1 MMFASVFASL
11 GTRIMFVVL
20 AALLGLGGLFIG
32 FVKVIQKDVLAQLME
47 HLETGQYKKR
57 EKTLAYMTKIL
68 EQGIHEYY
76 KNFDNATARKMAL
89 DYFKRINDD
98 KGMIYMVVVDKNG
111 VVLFD
116 PVNPKTVGQSGLD
129 AQSVDGVYYVRGYL
143 EAAKKGGGYTYY
155 KMPKY
160 DGGVP
165 EKKFAYSHYDE
176 VSQMVIATTSYYTD
190 YTDIN
195 TENQAIK
202 EGVNKVFNE
211 NTTKLFLWILTATI
225 ALVVLTLIYAKLRI
239 VKRIDELVLKINAF
253 SHGDKDL
260 RAKIDVG
267 DRNDEISQVGRGINL
282 FVENARLIMEEI
294 KGIST
299 SNKTSMD
306 KLVQIAQE
314 TQKSMKDSS
323 TTLNSVK
330 NKATDVASMMN
341 ISIEQSQGLRK
352 RLIETQGLVKESK
365 DAIGDLFSQI
375 IESAHTEEE
384 LSSKVEQLSRNAD
397 DVKSILDIINDI
409 ADQTNLLALNAA
421 IEAARAGEHGRG
433 FAVVADE
440 VRNLAGRTQKSL
452 AEINSTIMVIVQ
464 EINAVSSQMNLNSQK
479 MERLSDMSK
488 SVQETYEKMSSNL
501 SSVVL
506 DSNQSMDDYA
516 KSGRQIEA
524 MVSDFAEV
532 EKVASKT
539 LADSSDILNIATH
552 VSGTTMNLDK
562 QVNLFKT

>member
-57 EKTLAYMTKIL
+57 EKTLAYMTKII

-76 KNFDNATARKMAL
+76 KSFDNATARKMAL

-190 YTDIN
+190 IN
-195 TENQAIK
+195 TENRAIK

-211 NTTKLFLWILTATI
+211 NTAKLFLWILTATI

-330 NKATDVASMMN
+330 NKATGVANMMN
-341 ISIEQSQGLRK
+341 ASIEQSQGLRK

-375 IESAHTEEE
+375 TESAHTEEE
-384 LSSKVEQLSRNAD
+384 LSSQVEQLSRNAD

-501 SSVVL
+501 SSVVS

-524 MVSDFAEV
+524 MVSDFVGV

>member
-1 MMFASVFASL
+1 
-11 GTRIMFVVL
+11 
-20 AALLGLGGLFIG
+20 
-32 FVKVIQKDVLAQLME
+32 
-47 HLETGQYKKR
+47 
-57 EKTLAYMTKIL
+57 MTEII

-76 KNFDNATARKMAL
+76 KSFDNATARKMAL

-190 YTDIN
+190 IN
-195 TENQAIK
+195 TENKAIK

-239 VKRIDELVLKINAF
+239 VKRIDELVFKINAF

-267 DRNDEISQVGRGINL
+267 DRNDEISQVGRGVNL

-299 SNKTSMD
+299 LNKTSMD
-306 KLVQIAQE
+306 KLVQITQE
-314 TQKSMKDSS
+314 TQKSMKNSS

-330 NKATDVASMMN
+330 NKATDIASMMN
-341 ISIEQSQGLRK
+341 ASIEQSQGLRK
-352 RLIETQGLVKESK
+352 RLIETQAFVKESK

-375 IESAHTEEE
+375 TESAHTEEE
-384 LSSKVEQLSRNAD
+384 LSSQVEQLSRNAD

-501 SSVVL
+501 SSVVQ

-516 KSGRQIEA
+516 KSGHQIEA
-524 MVSDFAEV
+524 MVSDFVEV

-552 VSGTTMNLDK
+552 VSETTMNLDK

>member
-1 MMFASVFASL
+1 MMFSSMFASL
-11 GTRIMFVVL
+11 GTRIMLVVL
-20 AALLGLGGLFIG
+20 VALLSLGGLFIG

-176 VSQMVIATTSYYTD
+176 VSQMVIAATSY

-195 TENQAIK
+195 TENKAIK

-239 VKRIDELVLKINAF
+239 VKRIDELVLKTNAF

-267 DRNDEISQVGRGINL
+267 DHNDEISQVGRGINL

-341 ISIEQSQGLRK
+341 ASIEQSQGLRK
-352 RLIETQGLVKESK
+352 RLIETQGFVKESK

-375 IESAHTEEE
+375 TESAHTEEE

-464 EINAVSSQMNLNSQK
+464 EINDVSSQMNLNSQK

-501 SSVVL
+501 SSVVQ

-516 KSGRQIEA
+516 KSGHQIEA

>member
-32 FVKVIQKDVLAQLME
+32 FVKVMQKDVLAQLME

-76 KNFDNATARKMAL
+76 KSFDNATARKMAL

-176 VSQMVIATTSYYTD
+176 VSQMVIVATSY

-195 TENQAIK
+195 TENKAIK

-239 VKRIDELVLKINAF
+239 VKRIDELVLKVNAF

-260 RAKIDVG
+260 RTKIDVG
-267 DRNDEISQVGRGINL
+267 DRNDEISQVGRGVNL

-341 ISIEQSQGLRK
+341 ASIEQSQGLRK

-375 IESAHTEEE
+375 TESAHTEEE

-501 SSVVL
+501 SSVVR

-516 KSGRQIEA
+516 KSGHQIEA
-524 MVSDFAEV
+524 MVSDFVEV

-539 LADSSDILNIATH
+539 LANSSDILNIATH

>member
-47 HLETGQYKKR
+47 HLEIGQYKKR

-176 VSQMVIATTSYYTD
+176 VSQMVIAATSY

-195 TENQAIK
+195 TENKAIK

-211 NTTKLFLWILTATI
+211 NTAKLFLWILTATI

-341 ISIEQSQGLRK
+341 ASIEQSQGLRK

-375 IESAHTEEE
+375 TESAHTEEE

-464 EINAVSSQMNLNSQK
+464 EINDVSSQMNLNSQK

-501 SSVVL
+501 SSVVQ

-516 KSGRQIEA
+516 KSGHQIEA
-524 MVSDFAEV
+524 MVSDFVEV

>member
-1 MMFASVFASL
+1 MVFFSMFSSL
-11 GTRIMFVVL
+11 GTRIIFIVL

-32 FVKVIQKDVLAQLME
+32 FVKVMQKDVLVQLME

-76 KNFDNATARKMAL
+76 KSFDNATARKMAL

-129 AQSVDGVYYVRGYL
+129 ARSVDGVYYVRGYL

-176 VSQMVIATTSYYTD
+176 VSQMVIAATSY

-195 TENQAIK
+195 TENKAIK
-202 EGVNKVFNE
+202 EGVNKVFSE

-260 RAKIDVG
+260 RAKIDID
-267 DRNDEISQVGRGINL
+267 DRNDEISQVGHGVNL

-341 ISIEQSQGLRK
+341 ASIEQSQGLRK

-384 LSSKVEQLSRNAD
+384 LSSQVEQLSRNAD

-501 SSVVL
+501 SSVVS

-524 MVSDFAEV
+524 MVSDFVEV

-552 VSGTTMNLDK
+552 VSGTTMGLDK

>member
-1 MMFASVFASL
+1 MFASVFASL

-20 AALLGLGGLFIG
+20 AALISLGGLFIG
-32 FVKVIQKDVLAQLME
+32 FVKVMQKDVLMQLME

-176 VSQMVIATTSYYTD
+176 VSQMVIAATSY

-195 TENQAIK
+195 TENKAIK

-211 NTTKLFLWILTATI
+211 NTTRLFLWILTATI

-239 VKRIDELVLKINAF
+239 VKRIDELVLKISAF

-267 DRNDEISQVGRGINL
+267 DRNDEISQVSRGVNL

-341 ISIEQSQGLRK
+341 ASIEQSQGLRK

-375 IESAHTEEE
+375 TESAHTEEE

-464 EINAVSSQMNLNSQK
+464 EINDVSSQMNLNSQK

-501 SSVVL
+501 SSVVQ

-524 MVSDFAEV
+524 MVSDFVGV

>member
-32 FVKVIQKDVLAQLME
+32 FVKVMQKDVLAQLME

-57 EKTLAYMTKIL
+57 EKTLAYMTKLL

-76 KNFDNATARKMAL
+76 KSFDNATARKMAL

-176 VSQMVIATTSYYTD
+176 VSQMVIAATSYYTN
-190 YTDIN
+190 IN
-195 TENQAIK
+195 TENKAIK

-211 NTTKLFLWILTATI
+211 NTAKLFLWILTATI

-260 RAKIDVG
+260 RTKIDVG
-267 DRNDEISQVGRGINL
+267 DRNDEISQVGRGVNL

-341 ISIEQSQGLRK
+341 ASIEQSQGLRK

-384 LSSKVEQLSRNAD
+384 LSSQVEQLSRNAD

-501 SSVVL
+501 SSVVR

-524 MVSDFAEV
+524 MVSDFVGV

>member
-32 FVKVIQKDVLAQLME
+32 FVKVMQKDVLAQLIE

-57 EKTLAYMTKIL
+57 EKTLAYMTKII

-76 KNFDNATARKMAL
+76 KSSDNATARKMAL

-98 KGMIYMVVVDKNG
+98 KGMIYMVVDKNG

-116 PVNPKTVGQSGLD
+116 PVNPKTVGQSWLD

-176 VSQMVIATTSYYTD
+176 VSQMVIAATSY

-195 TENQAIK
+195 TENKAIK

-211 NTTKLFLWILTATI
+211 NTAKLFLWILTATI

-267 DRNDEISQVGRGINL
+267 DRNDEISQVGRGINS

-330 NKATDVASMMN
+330 NKATDVANMMN
-341 ISIEQSQGLRK
+341 ASIEQSQGLRK

-384 LSSKVEQLSRNAD
+384 LSSKVEQLSHNAD

-464 EINAVSSQMNLNSQK
+464 EINDVSSQMNLNSQK

-501 SSVVL
+501 SSVVQ

-524 MVSDFAEV
+524 MVSDFVGV

>member
-1 MMFASVFASL
+1 MMFSSMFASL
-11 GTRIMFVVL
+11 GTRIMLVVL

-32 FVKVIQKDVLAQLME
+32 FVKVMQKDVLTQLME

-57 EKTLAYMTKIL
+57 EKTLAYMTKLL

-76 KNFDNATARKMAL
+76 KSFDNATARKMAL

-176 VSQMVIATTSYYTD
+176 VSQMVIAATSY

-195 TENQAIK
+195 TENKAIK

-239 VKRIDELVLKINAF
+239 VKRIDELVFKINAF

-267 DRNDEISQVGRGINL
+267 DRNDEISQVGRGVNL

-299 SNKTSMD
+299 LNKTSMG
-306 KLVQIAQE
+306 KLVQITQE

-330 NKATDVASMMN
+330 NKATDIASMMN
-341 ISIEQSQGLRK
+341 ASIEQSQGLRK

-375 IESAHTEEE
+375 TESAHTEEE

-516 KSGRQIEA
+516 KSGHQIEA
-524 MVSDFAEV
+524 MVSDFVEV

-552 VSGTTMNLDK
+552 VSETAMNLDK

>member
-32 FVKVIQKDVLAQLME
+32 FVKVMQKDVLAQLME

-57 EKTLAYMTKIL
+57 EKTLAYMTKII

-76 KNFDNATARKMAL
+76 KSFDNATARKMAL

-176 VSQMVIATTSYYTD
+176 VSQMVIAATSY

-195 TENQAIK
+195 TENKSIK

-211 NTTKLFLWILTATI
+211 NTAKLFLWILTATI

-260 RAKIDVG
+260 RARIDVG
-267 DRNDEISQVGRGINL
+267 DRNDEISQVGHGVNL

-314 TQKSMKDSS
+314 TQKSMKNSS

-341 ISIEQSQGLRK
+341 ASIEQSQGLRK

-375 IESAHTEEE
+375 TESAHTEEE

-464 EINAVSSQMNLNSQK
+464 EINDVSSQMNLNSQK

-488 SVQETYEKMSSNL
+488 SVQETYDKMSSNL
-501 SSVVL
+501 SSVVS

-524 MVSDFAEV
+524 MVSDFVGV

>member
-1 MMFASVFASL
+1 
-11 GTRIMFVVL
+11 MFVVL

-76 KNFDNATARKMAL
+76 KNFDNTTARKMAL

-176 VSQMVIATTSYYTD
+176 VSQMVIAATSY

-195 TENQAIK
+195 TENRAIK

-314 TQKSMKDSS
+314 TQKSMKNSS

-375 IESAHTEEE
+375 TESAHTEEE

-488 SVQETYEKMSSNL
+488 SVQGTYEKMSSNL

-516 KSGRQIEA
+516 KSGHQIEA
-524 MVSDFAEV
+524 MVSDFVEV

-552 VSGTTMNLDK
+552 VSETTMNLDK

>member
-1 MMFASVFASL
+1 MMFSSMFASL
-11 GTRIMFVVL
+11 GTRIMLVVL

-32 FVKVIQKDVLAQLME
+32 FVKVMQKDVLAQLME
-47 HLETGQYKKR
+47 HLENGQYKKR
-57 EKTLAYMTKIL
+57 EKTLAYMTKLL

-76 KNFDNATARKMAL
+76 KSFDNATARKMAL

-176 VSQMVIATTSYYTD
+176 VSQMVIAATSY

-195 TENQAIK
+195 TENKAIK

-225 ALVVLTLIYAKLRI
+225 ALVVLTLVYAKLRI
-239 VKRIDELVLKINAF
+239 VKRIDELVFKINAF

-299 SNKTSMD
+299 LNKTSMD
-306 KLVQIAQE
+306 KLVQITQE

-330 NKATDVASMMN
+330 NKATDIASMMN

-375 IESAHTEEE
+375 TESAHTEEE

-524 MVSDFAEV
+524 MVSDFVEV

-552 VSGTTMNLDK
+552 VSETTINLDK

>member
-1 MMFASVFASL
+1 MFASVFASL

-176 VSQMVIATTSYYTD
+176 VSQMVIAATSY

-195 TENQAIK
+195 TENKAIK

-341 ISIEQSQGLRK
+341 ASIEQSQGLRK

-375 IESAHTEEE
+375 TESAHTEEE

-464 EINAVSSQMNLNSQK
+464 EINDVSSQMNLNSQK

-501 SSVVL
+501 SSVVS

-516 KSGRQIEA
+516 KSGHQIEA
-524 MVSDFAEV
+524 MVSDFVEV

>member
-32 FVKVIQKDVLAQLME
+32 FVKVMQKDVLAQLME

-57 EKTLAYMTKIL
+57 EKTLAYMTKLL

-76 KNFDNATARKMAL
+76 KSFDNATARKMAL

-176 VSQMVIATTSYYTD
+176 VSQMVIAATSY

-195 TENQAIK
+195 TENKAIK
-202 EGVNKVFNE
+202 EDVNKVFNE

-260 RAKIDVG
+260 RTKIDVG
-267 DRNDEISQVGRGINL
+267 DRNDEISQVGRGVNL
-282 FVENARLIMEEI
+282 FVENARLIIEEI

-341 ISIEQSQGLRK
+341 ASIEQSQGLRK

-384 LSSKVEQLSRNAD
+384 LSSQVEQLSRNAD

-501 SSVVL
+501 SSVVS

-524 MVSDFAEV
+524 MVSDFVGV

>member
-1 MMFASVFASL
+1 MMFSSMFASL
-11 GTRIMFVVL
+11 GTRIMLVVL

-32 FVKVIQKDVLAQLME
+32 FVKVMQKDVLAQLME
-47 HLETGQYKKR
+47 HLENGQYKKR
-57 EKTLAYMTKIL
+57 EKTLAYMTKLL

-76 KNFDNATARKMAL
+76 KSFDNATARKMAL

-176 VSQMVIATTSYYTD
+176 VSQMVIAATSY

-195 TENQAIK
+195 TENKAIK

-299 SNKTSMD
+299 LNKTSMD
-306 KLVQIAQE
+306 KLVQIAQG

-323 TTLNSVK
+323 TTINSVK

-341 ISIEQSQGLRK
+341 ASIKQSQGLRK

-375 IESAHTEEE
+375 TESAHTEEE
-384 LSSKVEQLSRNAD
+384 LSSQVEQLSRNAD

-516 KSGRQIEA
+516 KSGHQIEA
-524 MVSDFAEV
+524 MVGDFAEV

-539 LADSSDILNIATH
+539 LVDSSDILNIATH
-552 VSGTTMNLDK
+552 VSETTMNLDK

>member
-32 FVKVIQKDVLAQLME
+32 FVKVMQKDVLAQLME

-57 EKTLAYMTKIL
+57 EKTLAYITKLL
-68 EQGIHEYY
+68 EQGIHGYY
-76 KNFDNATARKMAL
+76 KSFDNATARKMVL

-116 PVNPKTVGQSGLD
+116 PVNPKTVGQSGLGL
-129 AQSVDGVYYVRGYL
+129 QSVDGVYYVRGYL

-176 VSQMVIATTSYYTD
+176 VSQMVIAATSY

-195 TENQAIK
+195 TENQAIT
-202 EGVNKVFNE
+202 EGVGKVFNE
-211 NTTKLFLWILTATI
+211 NTAKLFLWILTAMI

-260 RAKIDVG
+260 RTKIDVG
-267 DRNDEISQVGRGINL
+267 DRNDEISEVGRGVNL

-330 NKATDVASMMN
+330 NKAMDVASMMN
-341 ISIEQSQGLRK
+341 ASIEQSQGLRK

-384 LSSKVEQLSRNAD
+384 LSSQVEQLSRNAD

-501 SSVVL
+501 SSVVS

-524 MVSDFAEV
+524 MVSDFVGV

>member
-176 VSQMVIATTSYYTD
+176 VSQMVIAATSY

-195 TENQAIK
+195 TENRAIK
-202 EGVNKVFNE
+202 EGVNKVFSE
-211 NTTKLFLWILTATI
+211 NTAKLFLWILTATI

-306 KLVQIAQE
+306 KLVQIVQE

-341 ISIEQSQGLRK
+341 ASIEQSQGLRK

-384 LSSKVEQLSRNAD
+384 LSSQVEQLSRNAD

-501 SSVVL
+501 SSVVS

-524 MVSDFAEV
+524 MVSDFVGV

>member
-1 MMFASVFASL
+1 MVFSSMFASL
-11 GTRIMFVVL
+11 GTRIMLVVL

-32 FVKVIQKDVLAQLME
+32 FVKVMQKDVLAQLME

-176 VSQMVIATTSYYTD
+176 VSQMVIAATSY

-195 TENQAIK
+195 TENKAIK

-253 SHGDKDL
+253 SRGDKDL
-260 RAKIDVG
+260 RIKIDVG
-267 DRNDEISQVGRGINL
+267 DRNDEISQVGHGVNL

-299 SNKTSMD
+299 LNKTSMD
-306 KLVQIAQE
+306 KLVQITQE
-314 TQKSMKDSS
+314 TQKSMKNSS
-323 TTLNSVK
+323 TTLDSVK
-330 NKATDVASMMN
+330 NKATDIASMMN

-375 IESAHTEEE
+375 TESAHTEEE

-464 EINAVSSQMNLNSQK
+464 EINDVSSQMNLNSQK

-501 SSVVL
+501 SSVVS
-506 DSNQSMDDYA
+506 DSNQTMDDYA
-516 KSGRQIEA
+516 KSGHQIEA

-539 LADSSDILNIATH
+539 LADSSDVLNIATH
-552 VSGTTMNLDK
+552 VSETTMNLDK

>member
-1 MMFASVFASL
+1 MFSSMFASL
-11 GTRIMFVVL
+11 GTRIMLVVL

-32 FVKVIQKDVLAQLME
+32 FVKVMQKDVLTQLME
-47 HLETGQYKKR
+47 HLENGQYKKR
-57 EKTLAYMTKIL
+57 EKTLAYMTKLL

-76 KNFDNATARKMAL
+76 KSFDNATARKMAL

-176 VSQMVIATTSYYTD
+176 VSQMVIAATSY

-195 TENQAIK
+195 TENKAIK

-253 SHGDKDL
+253 SRGDKDL
-260 RAKIDVG
+260 RARIDVG
-267 DRNDEISQVGRGINL
+267 DRNDEISQVGRGVNL

-299 SNKTSMD
+299 LNKTSMD
-306 KLVQIAQE
+306 KLVQITQE

-330 NKATDVASMMN
+330 NKATDIASMMN

-352 RLIETQGLVKESK
+352 RLIETQGLIKESK
-365 DAIGDLFSQI
+365 DTIGDLFSQI
-375 IESAHTEEE
+375 TESTHTEEE

-464 EINAVSSQMNLNSQK
+464 EINDVSSQMNLNSQK

-501 SSVVL
+501 SSVVS

-516 KSGRQIEA
+516 KSGHQIEA

-552 VSGTTMNLDK
+552 VSETTMNLDK

>member
-1 MMFASVFASL
+1 MMFSSMFASL
-11 GTRIMFVVL
+11 GTRIMLVVL

-32 FVKVIQKDVLAQLME
+32 FVKVMQKDVLAQLME
-47 HLETGQYKKR
+47 HLENGQYKKR

-176 VSQMVIATTSYYTD
+176 VSQMVIAATSY

-195 TENQAIK
+195 TENKAIK

-211 NTTKLFLWILTATI
+211 NTTRLFLWILTATI

-260 RAKIDVG
+260 RAKIDVD
-267 DRNDEISQVGRGINL
+267 DRNDEISQVGRGVNL

-314 TQKSMKDSS
+314 TQKSMKNSS

-330 NKATDVASMMN
+330 NKATDIASMMN

-365 DAIGDLFSQI
+365 DAIRDLFSQI
-375 IESAHTEEE
+375 TESAHTEEE

-464 EINAVSSQMNLNSQK
+464 EINDVSSQMNLNSQK

-501 SSVVL
+501 SSVVS

-516 KSGRQIEA
+516 KSGHQIEA

>member
-1 MMFASVFASL
+1 MFSSMFASL

-32 FVKVIQKDVLAQLME
+32 FVKVMQKDVLAQLME

-116 PVNPKTVGQSGLD
+116 PVNPKTVGQSGLE

-176 VSQMVIATTSYYTD
+176 VSSMVIAATSY

-195 TENQAIK
+195 TENKAIK
-202 EGVNKVFNE
+202 EGVNKVFDE

-253 SHGDKDL
+253 SRGDKDL

-267 DRNDEISQVGRGINL
+267 DHNDEISQVGRGINL

-299 SNKTSMD
+299 LNKTSMD
-306 KLVQIAQE
+306 KLVQITQE
-314 TQKSMKDSS
+314 TQKSMKNSS

-330 NKATDVASMMN
+330 NKATDIASMMN

-375 IESAHTEEE
+375 TESAHTEEE

-501 SSVVL
+501 SSVVS
-506 DSNQSMDDYA
+506 DSNQTMDDYA
-516 KSGRQIEA
+516 KSGHQIEA

>member
-11 GTRIMFVVL
+11 GTRIMLVVL

-32 FVKVIQKDVLAQLME
+32 FVKVMQKDVLAQLME

-176 VSQMVIATTSYYTD
+176 VSQMVIAATSY

-195 TENQAIK
+195 TENKAIK

-314 TQKSMKDSS
+314 TQKSMKNSS
-323 TTLNSVK
+323 TTLDSVK

-341 ISIEQSQGLRK
+341 ASIEQSQGLRK

-375 IESAHTEEE
+375 TESAHTEEE
-384 LSSKVEQLSRNAD
+384 LSSQVEQLSRNAD

-464 EINAVSSQMNLNSQK
+464 EINDVSSQMNLNSQK
-479 MERLSDMSK
+479 MEHLSDMSK

-501 SSVVL
+501 SSVVS

-516 KSGRQIEA
+516 KSGHQIEV

>member
-1 MMFASVFASL
+1 MMFSSMFASL
-11 GTRIMFVVL
+11 GTRIVFVVL

-32 FVKVIQKDVLAQLME
+32 FVKVMQKDVLAQLME

-57 EKTLAYMTKIL
+57 EKTLAYMTEIL

-76 KNFDNATARKMAL
+76 KSFDNATARKMAL

-176 VSQMVIATTSYYTD
+176 VSQMVIAATSY

-202 EGVNKVFNE
+202 EGVDKVFNE

-225 ALVVLTLIYAKLRI
+225 ALAVLTLIYAKLRI

-253 SHGDKDL
+253 SHGNKDL
-260 RAKIDVG
+260 RAKIEVD
-267 DRNDEISQVGRGINL
+267 DRNDEISQVGRGVNL

-306 KLVQIAQE
+306 KLVHIAQE

-341 ISIEQSQGLRK
+341 ASIEQSQGLRK

-375 IESAHTEEE
+375 IEGAHTEEE

-501 SSVVL
+501 SSVVQ

-524 MVSDFAEV
+524 MVSDFVEV

>member
-11 GTRIMFVVL
+11 GTRIVFVVL
-20 AALLGLGGLFIG
+20 AALISLGGLFIG
-32 FVKVIQKDVLAQLME
+32 FVKVMQKDVSAQLME

-68 EQGIHEYY
+68 EQGIHGYY

-176 VSQMVIATTSYYTD
+176 VSQMVIAATSY

-195 TENQAIK
+195 TENQAIT
-202 EGVNKVFNE
+202 EGVGKVFSE

-225 ALVVLTLIYAKLRI
+225 ALAVLTLIYAKLRI
-239 VKRIDELVLKINAF
+239 VKRIDGLVLKINAF

-260 RAKIDVG
+260 RAKIEVD
-267 DRNDEISQVGRGINL
+267 DRNDEISQVGRGVNL

-341 ISIEQSQGLRK
+341 TSIEQSQGLRK

-384 LSSKVEQLSRNAD
+384 LSSQVEQLSRNAD

-501 SSVVL
+501 SSVVR

-524 MVSDFAEV
+524 MVSDFVEV

>member
-1 MMFASVFASL
+1 MMFSSMFASL
-11 GTRIMFVVL
+11 GTRIMLVVL

-32 FVKVIQKDVLAQLME
+32 FVKVMQKDVLAQLME

-116 PVNPKTVGQSGLD
+116 PVNPKTVGQSGLE

-176 VSQMVIATTSYYTD
+176 VSQMVIVATSY

-195 TENQAIK
+195 TENKAIK

-464 EINAVSSQMNLNSQK
+464 EINDVSSQMNLNSQK

-516 KSGRQIEA
+516 KSGHQIEA
-524 MVSDFAEV
+524 MVSDFVEV

>member
-1 MMFASVFASL
+1 MFSSMFASL
-11 GTRIMFVVL
+11 GTRIMLVVL

-32 FVKVIQKDVLAQLME
+32 FVKVMQKDVLAQLME
-47 HLETGQYKKR
+47 HLENGQYKKR
-57 EKTLAYMTKIL
+57 EKTLAYMTKLL

-111 VVLFD
+111 IVLFD

-176 VSQMVIATTSYYTD
+176 VSSMVIAATSY

-195 TENQAIK
+195 TENKAIK

-260 RAKIDVG
+260 RAKIDVD
-267 DRNDEISQVGRGINL
+267 DRNDEISQVGRGVNL

-299 SNKTSMD
+299 LNKTSMD
-306 KLVQIAQE
+306 KLVQITQE

-323 TTLNSVK
+323 TTLDSVK
-330 NKATDVASMMN
+330 NKATDIASMMN
-341 ISIEQSQGLRK
+341 ASIEQSQGLRK

-365 DAIGDLFSQI
+365 EAIGDLFSQI
-375 IESAHTEEE
+375 TESAHTEDE

-516 KSGRQIEA
+516 KSGHQIEA
-524 MVSDFAEV
+524 MVSDFVEV

-552 VSGTTMNLDK
+552 VSETTMNLDK

>member
-1 MMFASVFASL
+1 MMFSSMFASL
-11 GTRIMFVVL
+11 GTRIMLVVL

-47 HLETGQYKKR
+47 HLEIGQYKKR

-76 KNFDNATARKMAL
+76 KSFDNATARKMAL

-176 VSQMVIATTSYYTD
+176 VSQMVIAATSY

-202 EGVNKVFNE
+202 EDVNKVFNE

-299 SNKTSMD
+299 LNKTSMD
-306 KLVQIAQE
+306 KLVQITQE
-314 TQKSMKDSS
+314 TQKSMKNSS

-330 NKATDVASMMN
+330 NKATDIASMMN

-375 IESAHTEEE
+375 TESAHTEEE

-464 EINAVSSQMNLNSQK
+464 EINDVSSQMNLNSQK

-501 SSVVL
+501 SSVVS

-516 KSGRQIEA
+516 KSGHQIEA
-524 MVSDFAEV
+524 MVSDFVEV

>member
-1 MMFASVFASL
+1 MFASVFASL
-11 GTRIMFVVL
+11 GTRIMLVVL

-176 VSQMVIATTSYYTD
+176 VSQMVIAATSY

-195 TENQAIK
+195 TENKAIK

-211 NTTKLFLWILTATI
+211 NTAKLFLWILTATI

-267 DRNDEISQVGRGINL
+267 DHNDEISQVGRGINL

-375 IESAHTEEE
+375 TESAHTEEE

-464 EINAVSSQMNLNSQK
+464 EINDVSSQMNLNSQK

-501 SSVVL
+501 SSVVR

-516 KSGRQIEA
+516 KSGHQIEV

>member
-1 MMFASVFASL
+1 MMFSSMFASL

-32 FVKVIQKDVLAQLME
+32 FVKVMQKDVLAQLME

-57 EKTLAYMTKIL
+57 EKTLAYMTKII

-76 KNFDNATARKMAL
+76 KDFDNATARKMAL

-176 VSQMVIATTSYYTD
+176 VSSMVIATTSYYTD
-190 YTDIN
+190 IN
-195 TENQAIK
+195 TENKAIK
-202 EGVNKVFNE
+202 EGVNKVFDE

-253 SHGDKDL
+253 SRGDKDL

-299 SNKTSMD
+299 LNKTSMN
-306 KLVQIAQE
+306 KLVQITQE
-314 TQKSMKDSS
+314 TQKSMKNSS

-330 NKATDVASMMN
+330 NKATDIASMMN
-341 ISIEQSQGLRK
+341 ASIEQSQGLRK

-375 IESAHTEEE
+375 TESAHTEEE

-501 SSVVL
+501 SSVVS
-506 DSNQSMDDYA
+506 DSNQTMDDYA
-516 KSGRQIEA
+516 KSGHQIEA

>member
-1 MMFASVFASL
+1 MVFFSMFSSL
-11 GTRIMFVVL
+11 GARIMFVVL

-32 FVKVIQKDVLAQLME
+32 FVKVMQKDVLAQLME

-57 EKTLAYMTKIL
+57 EKTLAYMTELL

-76 KNFDNATARKMAL
+76 KSFDNATARKMAL

-176 VSQMVIATTSYYTD
+176 VSQMVIAATSY

-195 TENQAIK
+195 TENKAIK

-225 ALVVLTLIYAKLRI
+225 ALVVLTLIYARLRI
-239 VKRIDELVLKINAF
+239 VKRIDELVFKINAF

-260 RAKIDVG
+260 RVKIDVG
-267 DRNDEISQVGRGINL
+267 DRNDEISQVGRGVNL

-299 SNKTSMD
+299 LNKTSMD
-306 KLVQIAQE
+306 KLVQITQE
-314 TQKSMKDSS
+314 TQKSMKNSS

-330 NKATDVASMMN
+330 NKATDIASMMN
-341 ISIEQSQGLRK
+341 ASIEQSQGLRE
-352 RLIETQGLVKESK
+352 RLIETQAFVKESK

-375 IESAHTEEE
+375 TESAHTEEE
-384 LSSKVEQLSRNAD
+384 LSSQVEQLSRNAD

-488 SVQETYEKMSSNL
+488 NVQETYEKMSSNL
-501 SSVVL
+501 SSVVS

-516 KSGRQIEA
+516 KSGHQIEA
-524 MVSDFAEV
+524 MVSDFVEV

-539 LADSSDILNIATH
+539 LADSSDILNIVTH
-552 VSGTTMNLDK
+552 VSETTMNLDK

>member
-1 MMFASVFASL
+1 MMFSSMFASL
-11 GTRIMFVVL
+11 GTRIMLVVL
-20 AALLGLGGLFIG
+20 AALLGLGGLFID
-32 FVKVIQKDVLAQLME
+32 FVKVMQKDVLAQLME

-57 EKTLAYMTKIL
+57 EKTLAYMTKII

-76 KNFDNATARKMAL
+76 KSFDNATARKMAL

-176 VSQMVIATTSYYTD
+176 VSQMVIAMTSY

-195 TENQAIK
+195 TENKAIK

-260 RAKIDVG
+260 RAKIEVD
-267 DRNDEISQVGRGINL
+267 DRNDEISQVSRGVNL

-314 TQKSMKDSS
+314 TQKSMKNSS

-330 NKATDVASMMN
+330 NKATDIASMMN

-375 IESAHTEEE
+375 TESAHTEEE

-501 SSVVL
+501 SSVVS

-516 KSGRQIEA
+516 KSGHQIEA

>member
-1 MMFASVFASL
+1 MMFSSMFASL
-11 GTRIMFVVL
+11 GTRIMLVVL

-32 FVKVIQKDVLAQLME
+32 FVKVMQKDVLAQLME
-47 HLETGQYKKR
+47 HLENGQYKKR
-57 EKTLAYMTKIL
+57 EKTLAYMTKLL

-76 KNFDNATARKMAL
+76 KSFDNATARKMAL

-176 VSQMVIATTSYYTD
+176 VSQMVIAATSY

-195 TENQAIK
+195 TENKAIK

-225 ALVVLTLIYAKLRI
+225 ALVVLTLAYAKLRI

-299 SNKTSMD
+299 LNKTSMD
-306 KLVQIAQE
+306 KLVQITQE
-314 TQKSMKDSS
+314 TQKSMKNSS

-330 NKATDVASMMN
+330 NKATDIASMMN
-341 ISIEQSQGLRK
+341 ASIEQSQGLRK

-375 IESAHTEEE
+375 TESAHTEEE
-384 LSSKVEQLSRNAD
+384 LSSQVEQLSRNAD

-516 KSGRQIEA
+516 KSGHQIEA
-524 MVSDFAEV
+524 MVSDFVEV

-552 VSGTTMNLDK
+552 VSETTINLDK

>member
-1 MMFASVFASL
+1 MVFFSMFASL

-20 AALLGLGGLFIG
+20 AALLGLGGLFVG
-32 FVKVIQKDVLAQLME
+32 FVKVMQKDVLAQLME

-176 VSQMVIATTSYYTD
+176 VSQMVIAATSY

-195 TENQAIK
+195 TENKAIK

-341 ISIEQSQGLRK
+341 ASIEQSQGLRK

-375 IESAHTEEE
+375 TESAHTEEE

-464 EINAVSSQMNLNSQK
+464 EINDVSSQMNLNSQK

-516 KSGRQIEA
+516 KSGHQIEA
-524 MVSDFAEV
+524 MVSDFVGV

>member
-1 MMFASVFASL
+1 MVFSSVFSSL

-32 FVKVIQKDVLAQLME
+32 FVKVMQKDVLAQLME

-57 EKTLAYMTKIL
+57 EKTLAYMTEII

-76 KNFDNATARKMAL
+76 KSFDNATARKMAL

-190 YTDIN
+190 IN
-195 TENQAIK
+195 TENKAIK

-239 VKRIDELVLKINAF
+239 VKRIDELVFKINAF
-253 SHGDKDL
+253 SRGDKDL
-260 RAKIDVG
+260 RTKIDVG
-267 DRNDEISQVGRGINL
+267 DRNDEISQVGRGVNL

-299 SNKTSMD
+299 LNKTSMD
-306 KLVQIAQE
+306 KLIQITQE
-314 TQKSMKDSS
+314 TQKSMKNSS

-330 NKATDVASMMN
+330 NKATDIAGMMN
-341 ISIEQSQGLRK
+341 ASIEQSQGLRK
-352 RLIETQGLVKESK
+352 RLIETQAFVKESK

-375 IESAHTEEE
+375 TESAHTEEE
-384 LSSKVEQLSRNAD
+384 LSSQVEQLSRNAD

-464 EINAVSSQMNLNSQK
+464 EINTVSSQMNLNSQK

-488 SVQETYEKMSSNL
+488 SVQETYEKMSFNL
-501 SSVVL
+501 SSVVS

-516 KSGRQIEA
+516 KSGHQIEA
-524 MVSDFAEV
+524 MVSDFVEV

-539 LADSSDILNIATH
+539 LADSSDILNIVTH
-552 VSGTTMNLDK
+552 VSEITMNLDK

>member
-11 GTRIMFVVL
+11 GTRIMLVVL

-32 FVKVIQKDVLAQLME
+32 FVKVIQKDVLVQLME

-176 VSQMVIATTSYYTD
+176 VSQMVIAATSY

-195 TENQAIK
+195 TENRAIK

-211 NTTKLFLWILTATI
+211 NTAKLFLWILTATI

-464 EINAVSSQMNLNSQK
+464 EINDVSSQMNLNSQK

-501 SSVVL
+501 SSVVS

-516 KSGRQIEA
+516 KSGHQIEA

-539 LADSSDILNIATH
+539 LTDSSDILNIATH

>member
-1 MMFASVFASL
+1 MFFSMFSSL
-11 GTRIMFVVL
+11 GTRIMLVVL
-20 AALLGLGGLFIG
+20 AALISLGGLSIG
-32 FVKVIQKDVLAQLME
+32 LVKFMQKDALAQLME
-47 HLETGQYKKR
+47 HLETEQYKKR
-57 EKTLAYMTKIL
+57 EKTLAYMTKLL

-111 VVLFD
+111 IVLFD

-176 VSQMVIATTSYYTD
+176 VSQMVIAATSY

-195 TENQAIK
+195 TENKAIK

-211 NTTKLFLWILTATI
+211 NTTKLFLWILAATI

-260 RAKIDVG
+260 RAKIEVD
-267 DRNDEISQVGRGINL
+267 DRNDEISQVGRGVNL

-299 SNKTSMD
+299 LNKTSMD

-314 TQKSMKDSS
+314 TQKSMKNSS

-330 NKATDVASMMN
+330 NKATDIASMMN
-341 ISIEQSQGLRK
+341 ASIEQSQGLRK
-352 RLIETQGLVKESK
+352 RLIETQGLVKEGK

-375 IESAHTEEE
+375 TESAHTEEE

-516 KSGRQIEA
+516 KSGHQIEA
-524 MVSDFAEV
+524 MVSDFVEV

-539 LADSSDILNIATH
+539 LVDSSDILNIATH
-552 VSGTTMNLDK
+552 VSETTMNLDK

>member
-1 MMFASVFASL
+1 MFASVFASL

-32 FVKVIQKDVLAQLME
+32 FVKVMQKDVLAQLME

-57 EKTLAYMTKIL
+57 EKTLAYMTKLL

-76 KNFDNATARKMAL
+76 KSFDNATARKMAL
-89 DYFKRINDD
+89 DYFKRINND

-176 VSQMVIATTSYYTD
+176 VSQMVIAATSY

-195 TENQAIK
+195 TENKAIK

-260 RAKIDVG
+260 RTKIDVG
-267 DRNDEISQVGRGINL
+267 DRNDEISQVGRGVNL

-341 ISIEQSQGLRK
+341 ASIEQSQGLRK

-384 LSSKVEQLSRNAD
+384 LSSQVEQLSRNAD

-501 SSVVL
+501 SSVVS

-524 MVSDFAEV
+524 MVSDFVGV

>member
-1 MMFASVFASL
+1 MMFSSMFASL
-11 GTRIMFVVL
+11 GTRVMLVVL

-32 FVKVIQKDVLAQLME
+32 FVKVMQKDVLAQLME

-57 EKTLAYMTKIL
+57 EKTLAYMTKII

-176 VSQMVIATTSYYTD
+176 VSQMVIAATSY

-195 TENQAIK
+195 TENKAIK

-330 NKATDVASMMN
+330 NKATDIASMMN

-464 EINAVSSQMNLNSQK
+464 EINDVSSQMNLNSQK

-524 MVSDFAEV
+524 MVSDFVGV
-532 EKVASKT
+532 EEVASKT

>member
-1 MMFASVFASL
+1 MFSSMFSSL
-11 GTRIMFVVL
+11 GARIVLVVL
-20 AALLGLGGLFIG
+20 AALISLGGLSIG
-32 FVKVIQKDVLAQLME
+32 LAKFMQKDVLAQLME

-57 EKTLAYMTKIL
+57 EKTLAYMTELI

-116 PVNPKTVGQSGLD
+116 PVNPKTVGQSGLE

-143 EAAKKGGGYTYY
+143 QAAKKGGGYTYY

-176 VSQMVIATTSYYTD
+176 VSQMVIAATSY

-195 TENQAIK
+195 TENKAIK
-202 EGVNKVFNE
+202 EGVDKVFNE
-211 NTTKLFLWILTATI
+211 NTAKLFLWILIATI
-225 ALVVLTLIYAKLRI
+225 ALVVLTLLYAKLRI

-260 RAKIDVG
+260 RAKIDVD
-267 DRNDEISQVGRGINL
+267 DRNDEISQVGRGVNL

-299 SNKTSMD
+299 LNKTSMD
-306 KLVQIAQE
+306 KLVQITQE

-330 NKATDVASMMN
+330 NKATDIASMMN

-375 IESAHTEEE
+375 TESAHTEEE

-516 KSGRQIEA
+516 KSGHQIEA
-524 MVSDFAEV
+524 MVSDFVEV

-539 LADSSDILNIATH
+539 LADSSEILNIATH